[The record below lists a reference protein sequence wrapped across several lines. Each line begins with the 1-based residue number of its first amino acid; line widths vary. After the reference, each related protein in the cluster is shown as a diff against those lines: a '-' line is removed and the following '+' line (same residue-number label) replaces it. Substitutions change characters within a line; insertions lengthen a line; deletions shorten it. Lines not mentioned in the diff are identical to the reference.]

1 MAAVVALV
9 RFGSEL
15 ALLAGAVVVGAH
27 VWAGPAGWVVGGFLA
42 LAVASVWGRWL
53 APKAR
58 RRLVDPGRL
67 VLEATLFVGTGALL
81 ATTGS
86 VAWGVALAVVGVLAA
101 VAIRRYPPKIA
112 EP

>member
-15 ALLAGAVVVGAH
+15 ALLAGAVAFGVH
-27 VWAGPAGWVVGGFLA
+27 VWAGAAGWVVGGFLA
-42 LAVASVWGRWL
+42 LAVASTWGWWL

-58 RRLVDPGRL
+58 RRVSDPGRF
-67 VLEATLFVGTGALL
+67 VVEAVLFVGTGVLL
-81 ATTGS
+81 VTTGS